1 MTQER
6 REQLAQQLSEELRGL
21 EDQQIARIGR
31 IWESALRQTIRRVM
45 RLLDGIEA
53 QPEYDPITTPGAF
66 AGSTPDGPVPIT
78 PTEKNQAAL
87 YLEGQLMQDLR
98 RVLTELSLTPQQEVQ
113 LEEELATLFNRA
125 QDIGTEYALQL
136 TRDDLAPAL
145 RAVQRPPER
154 DPVLEQW
161 PDREQARYQEG
172 QRFSRLF
179 DMAGSIAAAERDFRS
194 LAMNYR
200 RQRDIATDAHVAA
213 SKHYYFKWWRH
224 WGETVSFLT
233 ARQMAS
239 GPDPRRLKRELQKAI
254 PNVNE
259 AFRNRAET
267 IARTETLMASG
278 EAQERTYRKLRVG
291 FVQYVATLDDRT
303 CEFCAPRAGCLYW
316 IGSVKTPI
324 HPNCVLP
331 GTEIL
336 PGHLIA
342 ATRMIYRGDVVTIRT
357 KAGRHLACTRHHLV
371 ASTRGWVAAHAL
383 NRGDQVL
390 AQTSELQPVMANPD
404 LATAPALI
412 EDLFQATLAASK
424 MPPVRMPVAPVH
436 FHGDGAAGQGQV
448 DVVWADRELMDYLVA
463 SSPQQLGDLPLV
475 GADAQGLL
483 EAGLSPQDLA
493 LLTFHAALG
502 GFVGRG
508 DLRSALLG
516 GHLNPSELVRC
527 AGISWRDPHFDQPT
541 LDGSAAD
548 IEMIGQ
554 LVRARAGLVTTD
566 EVVEINVDSE
576 GHDGYVYDLT
586 TLSGMYVANGILTHN
601 CRCDLA
607 PVTLESLVLQN
618 AFSEGEDGT
627 WEAEARATAAA
638 VQRHFEELN
647 GEGAAMR
654 PIGGPGQGRGPRDFP
669 LMEKTAL
676 PQTKARPGIP
686 SDDPRNAGSRP
697 WPSGDPVWCPRRGWL
712 DPNVRIAYEAVAAE
726 VRDL

>member
-1 MTQER
+1 MSQER

-53 QPEYDPITTPGAF
+53 QPEYDPKTTPGAF
-66 AGSTPDGPVPIT
+66 LGSTPDGPVPID
-78 PTEKNQAAL
+78 PVQKNQAAL
-87 YLEGQLMQDLR
+87 YLEGQLLQDLR
-98 RVLTELSLTPQQEVQ
+98 RVLTELTLTPQQELR
-113 LEEELATLFNRA
+113 LEEELAELFNRA
-125 QDIGTEYALQL
+125 QDVGTEYAIQM
-136 TRDDLAPAL
+136 TRDELDPAL
-145 RAVQRPPER
+145 RAAQRPPEQ

-213 SKHYYFKWWRH
+213 AKHYYFKWWRH

-233 ARQMAS
+233 ARQMAA
-239 GPDPRRLKRELQKAI
+239 GPDPRRLKRELQTAI

-259 AFRNRAET
+259 AFRSRAET

-324 HPNCVLP
+324 HPNC
-331 GTEIL
+331 
-336 PGHLIA
+336 
-342 ATRMIYRGDVVTIRT
+342 
-357 KAGRHLACTRHHLV
+357 
-371 ASTRGWVAAHAL
+371 
-383 NRGDQVL
+383 
-390 AQTSELQPVMANPD
+390 
-404 LATAPALI
+404 
-412 EDLFQATLAASK
+412 
-424 MPPVRMPVAPVH
+424 
-436 FHGDGAAGQGQV
+436 
-448 DVVWADRELMDYLVA
+448 
-463 SSPQQLGDLPLV
+463 
-475 GADAQGLL
+475 
-483 EAGLSPQDLA
+483 
-493 LLTFHAALG
+493 
-502 GFVGRG
+502 
-508 DLRSALLG
+508 
-516 GHLNPSELVRC
+516 
-527 AGISWRDPHFDQPT
+527 
-541 LDGSAAD
+541 
-548 IEMIGQ
+548 
-554 LVRARAGLVTTD
+554 
-566 EVVEINVDSE
+566 
-576 GHDGYVYDLT
+576 
-586 TLSGMYVANGILTHN
+586 
-601 CRCDLA
+601 RCDLT
-607 PVTLESLVLQN
+607 PVTLESLALQN

-627 WEAEARATAAA
+627 WEGEARATAAA

-654 PIGGPGQGRGPRDFP
+654 PIGGPGQARGAKDFP

-712 DPNVRIAYEAVAAE
+712 DPNARAAYESIAAE
-726 VRDL
+726 VRNL